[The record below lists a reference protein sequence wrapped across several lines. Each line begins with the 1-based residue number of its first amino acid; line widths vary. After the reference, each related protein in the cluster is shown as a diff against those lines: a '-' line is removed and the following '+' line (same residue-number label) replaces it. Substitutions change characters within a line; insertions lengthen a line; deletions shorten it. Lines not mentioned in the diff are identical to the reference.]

1 MAVLKLG
8 PKTKRQAVY
17 SGKIMIDTVRGV
29 LRVRKWP
36 RKRGTPKSAS
46 QRYWID
52 WFRQANY
59 LAKYVDGASA
69 ARAIEI
75 TKDSGMYP
83 RDVILAAMRGRLYS
97 WHDRTGKVWHP
108 VAAIQDI
115 SESLDVLAQDVGSL
129 LVRFAD
135 RWRRVPDET
144 IGDVLTFKGAGVP
157 PEWETPAGGDN
168 YLGGALVR
176 AAGSFTLGTAAWTA
190 IPWDT
195 EDYDTASM
203 HDNVTN
209 KERLTVPTG
218 FNRVRLSAGLVI
230 QTGATGFKGISIY
243 KNGAVV
249 AGGGMIRTPSS
260 SATHAY
266 MILSTPVLVCAAT
279 DYFELMAW
287 QSTGTNKTVYSN
299 ANAFFACELISEV

>member
-1 MAVLKLG
+1 MTVLWPGRKQ
-8 PKTKRQAVY
+8 KRRPVH
-17 SGKIMIDTVRGV
+17 SGGIMLHSRAGQIIARA
-29 LRVRKWP
+29 WP
-36 RKRGTPKSAS
+36 RKRGPATHPN
-46 QRYWID
+46 QIRTID
-52 WFRQANY
+52 WFRQANK
-59 LAKYVDGASA
+59 LAKYVDGASM

-75 TKDSGMYP
+75 TLKSGMYP
-83 RDVILAAMRGRLYS
+83 RDVLLSAMKGRLYS
-97 WHDRTGKVWHP
+97 WHDRAGKVWHSMQ
-108 VAAIQDI
+108 ARQDI
-115 SESLDVLAQDVGSL
+115 SESLDVLAQDEGSL
-129 LVRFAD
+129 LVRFSD
-135 RWRRVPDET
+135 FWRRVADT
-144 IGDVLTFKGAGVP
+144 TVGDVLTFKGAGIP

-176 AAGSFTLGTAAWTA
+176 ASGTYTLPTAVWTA
-190 IPWDT
+190 IPWNT
-195 EDYDTASM
+195 EDYDTLSL

-218 FNRVRLSAGLVI
+218 YNRVRLSAGLVI

-260 SATHAY
+260 SSTHAY

-287 QSTGTNKTVYSN
+287 QSTGTNKSVYSN
-299 ANAFFACELISEV
+299 ANAFFACELISQV